1 MEYSAFEEA
10 TVPICSFV
18 LKNGKETAK
27 GLYFKLSEFK
37 GGMEVQR
44 EKVIEALKDNS
55 CAYFYETSATNFS
68 KIPGSP
74 IAYWVSDNFI
84 QAFRNK
90 TMGEV
95 AKPRQGMATSDNNK
109 FLRLW
114 YEISENKMCL
124 NAADEIVAE
133 QSGKKWFPYNKGGE
147 YRKWYGNNDF
157 LINWEYN
164 GQEVKA
170 LATKLY
176 KTVTRTIKNMQF
188 YFQPCISWSLIS
200 SGKVAFRYKQPGNLF
215 DVAGMSCFSDDNL
228 YYLLALCDSKITD
241 AFLAVF
247 SPTINFQAGDIANI
261 PVAIV
266 DDQVAPVE
274 NVVKEN
280 IELSKSDWDA
290 YETSW
295 DFKRHPLV

>member
-1 MEYSAFEEA
+1 
-10 TVPICSFV
+10 
-18 LKNGKETAK
+18 
-27 GLYFKLSEFK
+27 
-37 GGMEVQR
+37 
-44 EKVIEALKDNS
+44 
-55 CAYFYETSATNFS
+55 
-68 KIPGSP
+68 
-74 IAYWVSDNFI
+74 
-84 QAFRNK
+84 
-90 TMGEV
+90 MGEV

-114 YEISENKMCL
+114 YEIAENKMCL
-124 NAADEIVAE
+124 NAANEIVAE